1 MEFPPGI
8 DLNKIPAGTPPPGV
22 TPDLGGGGTLG
33 PTLIIISCILM
44 PIMVVTVVCRTVAS
58 YRTAGPKGGLG
69 WAEYTSIGAAVIIIA
84 HASIDMSLHNY
95 MRHQWNISVGSLDA
109 TYFKVNCRK
118 SNALKRLKN

>member
-1 MEFPPGI
+1 MAIELPPGI

-22 TPDLGGGGTLG
+22 TSDLGGGETLG

-69 WAEYTSIGAAVIIIA
+69 WAECKLT
-84 HASIDMSLHNY
+84 
-95 MRHQWNISVGSLDA
+95 
-109 TYFKVNCRK
+109 
-118 SNALKRLKN
+118 